1 MWLLFQTRKW
11 KKTQSAKLENNKKLN
26 IYTDKNPDICY
37 QDFFLNTTMSVP
49 NRLAVKLKN
58 IAEVNVKKGH
68 PWIFSNSIER
78 INKDGKAGDI
88 AILFD
93 QRRNKPFAIG
103 LYDPYSPI
111 RIKVIHHQG
120 PAKIDSLFFENKIQK
135 AFLHRKPLLEK
146 DVNAYRL
153 LFGENDGM
161 PGLIVDIYNKVGVI
175 KVYSAIWLPYLEMLL
190 APIVKA
196 SEVDSLIIR
205 WNRKLQTLDNL
216 PHKEGDVIYG
226 DLSSSLVTFTEY
238 GVHFETDIIL
248 GHKTG
253 FFLDHREN
261 RHKIGQMAK
270 GKTVLDVFSYTGGF
284 STHALAGGATE
295 VTSLDISKQ
304 ALELA
309 EHNASL
315 NAHSGIHETITGDA
329 FEELAR
335 LMHQKKKYDIVI
347 IDPPSFA
354 KNEKEIYVAKKKY
367 AQLAEIGVALTRNG
381 GTLLLASCSSRITQ
395 AEFLQIHSEVFKNLK
410 TNHTLLE
417 TTTHAIDH
425 PIGFE
430 EGAYL
435 KSAYYKIR

>member
-1 MWLLFQTRKW
+1 ML
-11 KKTQSAKLENNKKLN
+11 SG
-26 IYTDKNPDICY
+26 
-37 QDFFLNTTMSVP
+37 FFFNTIMNTP

-78 INKDGKAGDI
+78 INKEGKAGDI
-88 AILFD
+88 VILFD
-93 QRRNKPFAIG
+93 QRKNKPFAVG
-103 LYDPYSPI
+103 LFDPYSPI
-111 RIKVIHHQG
+111 RIKVLYNQG
-120 PAKIDSLFFENKIQK
+120 PVKIDNAFFENKIQK
-135 AFLHRKPLLEK
+135 AYLHRKPLLEK

-175 KVYSAIWLPYLEMLL
+175 KVYSAIWLPYLEVLL
-190 APIVKA
+190 EPIAKVSGVK
-196 SEVDSLIIR
+196 SLIVR
-205 WNRKLQTLDNL
+205 WSRQLQALEM
-216 PHKEGDVIYG
+216 PYKEGAVIYG
-226 DLSSSLVTFTEY
+226 ELNDSLVQFTEY
-238 GVHFETDIIL
+238 GVHFETDVIL

-261 RHKIGQMAK
+261 RYKVGQMAK
-270 GKTVLDVFSYTGGF
+270 EKTVLDVFSYTGGF
-284 STHALAGGATE
+284 STHALAGGAKE

-309 EHNASL
+309 KQNASL
-315 NAHSGIHETITGDA
+315 NVHSGVHETIAGDA

-335 LMHQKKKYDIVI
+335 LIRQKQKYDIVI

-354 KNEKEIYVAKKKY
+354 KNEKEIFVAKKKY
-367 AQLAEIGVALTRNG
+367 AQLAEMGLALTRSNG
-381 GTLLLASCSSRITQ
+381 VLLLASCSSRITQ
-395 AEFLQIHSEVFKNLK
+395 EEFLQIHSNVFKNLRTK
-410 TNHTLLE
+410 LTLVE
-417 TTTHAIDH
+417 TTAHAVDH

>member
-1 MWLLFQTRKW
+1 MST
-11 KKTQSAKLENNKKLN
+11 
-26 IYTDKNPDICY
+26 PD
-37 QDFFLNTTMSVP
+37 
-49 NRLAVKLKN
+49 RLAVKLKTV
-58 IAEVNVKKGH
+58 AEISVKKGH

-78 INKDGKAGDI
+78 INKEGKAGDI

-111 RIKVIHHQG
+111 RIKVIHNEG
-120 PAKIDSLFFENKIQK
+120 PTKIDAVFFEKKIQK
-135 AFLHRKPLLEK
+135 AYLHRKPLLER

-190 APIVKA
+190 APIVKV

-205 WNRKLQTLDNL
+205 WNRKLRALDDL
-216 PHKEGDVIYG
+216 PHKEGDVMYG
-226 DLSSSLVTFTEY
+226 DLKNSQVKFTEY
-238 GVHFETDIIL
+238 GVHFETDVIL

-261 RHKIGQMAK
+261 RYKIGEMAK

-284 STHALAGGATE
+284 STHALTGGASE

-309 EHNASL
+309 KHNASL
-315 NAHSGIHETITGDA
+315 NAHSGVHETIAGDA

-335 LMHQKKKYDIVI
+335 LIHQKKKYDIVI

-367 AQLAEIGVALTRNG
+367 AQLAEMGVALTSGNG
-381 GTLLLASCSSRITQ
+381 ILLLASCSSRITQ
-395 AEFLQIHSEVFKNLK
+395 EEFLQIHSEVFNNLK
-410 TNHTLLE
+410 TKYTLLDA
-417 TTTHAIDH
+417 TTHAIDH

>member
-1 MWLLFQTRKW
+1 MG
-11 KKTQSAKLENNKKLN
+11 AKLEL
-26 IYTDKNPDICY
+26 IIIMSTPD
-37 QDFFLNTTMSVP
+37 
-49 NRLAVKLKN
+49 RLAVKLKAV
-58 IAEVNVKKGH
+58 AEISVKKGH

-78 INKDGKAGDI
+78 INKEGKAGDI

-111 RIKVIHHQG
+111 RIKVIHNEG
-120 PAKIDSLFFENKIQK
+120 PAKIDTVFFEKKIQK
-135 AFLHRKPLLEK
+135 AFSHRKPLLQK

-190 APIVKA
+190 APIVKV
-196 SEVDSLIIR
+196 SGVESLIMR
-205 WNRKLQTLDNL
+205 WSRQLQALDM
-216 PHKEGDVIYG
+216 PYTEGAVIYG
-226 DLSSSLVTFTEY
+226 ELKNSLVQFTEY
-238 GVHFETDIIL
+238 GVHFETDVIL

-261 RHKIGQMAK
+261 RHKVGKLAK
-270 GKTVLDVFSYTGGF
+270 RKTVLDVFSYTGGF

-295 VTSLDISKQ
+295 VTSLDISSQ

-309 EHNASL
+309 KHNANL
-315 NAHSGIHETITGDA
+315 NPHAGVHETIAGDA
-329 FEELAR
+329 FEELQR
-335 LMHQKKKYDIVI
+335 LVHQKKKYDIVI

-354 KNEKEIYVAKKKY
+354 KNEKEIEVAKKKY
-367 AQLAEIGVALTRNG
+367 AQLAEIGSALTRSN
-381 GTLLLASCSSRITQ
+381 GTLLLASCSSRINQ
-395 AEFLQIHSEVFKNLK
+395 EEFLQTHSEAFKRSKVNY
-410 TNHTLLE
+410 TLLE
-417 TTTHAIDH
+417 TTAHAIDH
-425 PIGFE
+425 PIGFK